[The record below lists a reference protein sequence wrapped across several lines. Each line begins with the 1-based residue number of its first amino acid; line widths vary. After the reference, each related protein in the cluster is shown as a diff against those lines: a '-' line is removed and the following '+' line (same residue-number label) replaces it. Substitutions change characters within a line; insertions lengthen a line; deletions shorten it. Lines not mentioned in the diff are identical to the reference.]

1 MSVTAQAAGPA
12 ACWPDARPRR
22 TCSLRPRKPG
32 ASSPPPRTTACRPTR
47 SWRLNRR
54 RARSGER
61 RLGGSVGDARTR
73 SKVAP
78 LSITRGGSGLGSW
91 RRIASVHARWSPPP
105 AFARAPGGR
114 GRVLGT
120 PAREGGASGNSWRRE
135 HAAAGVGHPTR
146 GTGAVMS
153 SVVPRTV
160 REVESGQLCW
170 VGAAAEALAG
180 GDMAA
185 GEVVQVAATDGSD
198 AGAVIDVEVEDDAV
212 EVLLAGPAVSRVGA

>member
-1 MSVTAQAAGPA
+1 MSDRAQAAGPA
-12 ACWPDARPRR
+12 PCGPDARPRR
-22 TCSLRPRKPG
+22 TRSLQPRKPG
-32 ASSPPPRTTACRPTR
+32 ANSPPPRTTACRPTR

-54 RARSGER
+54 CARSGER
-61 RLGGSVGDARTR
+61 RGSVGDARTR

-160 REVESGQLCW
+160 SRGRVRAAVLGWCGSR
-170 VGAAAEALAG
+170 GACRRRHG
-180 GDMAA
+180 GRRSSP
-185 GEVVQVAATDGSD
+185 GGRDG
-198 AGAVIDVEVEDDAV
+198 
-212 EVLLAGPAVSRVGA
+212 RQ